1 MKNILV
7 LMHDDEGQEA
17 RLQAALDVTRAVEGH
32 LACLDVVVLPAMIGD
47 YYTGIG
53 EAMLL
58 DDERQREA
66 ANRKAVE
73 GRLAHEQVNW
83 NWIEMTGPMAPCLKD
98 ASALAD
104 LIVVNRAL
112 DDFPLPDMRMVAG
125 EVVVKSGKPVLAVPQ
140 TSRGIDL
147 NGLALVCW
155 DGSDC
160 AAAALRAAAPL
171 LELAETVILLEVN
184 DGSIRAP
191 AEEAATYLSRHG
203 VKAGI
208 IRRNT
213 LTGKPAD
220 IIFDEIRRTHANY
233 VVMGGF
239 SHARFTEAV
248 FGGVT
253 RRMLSES
260 PVPLFLAH

>member
-7 LMHDDEGQEA
+7 LMHDDRGQEA

-32 LACLDVVVLPAMIGD
+32 LTCLDVTVTPVIIGD
-47 YYTGIG
+47 YYTGVG

-58 DDERQREA
+58 EDERKREA
-66 ANRKAVE
+66 ANHTIVE
-73 GRLAHEQVNW
+73 RRLAGEQISW
-83 NWIEMTGPMAPCLKD
+83 DWKEATGPIAPCLQD
-98 ASALAD
+98 ASALTD
-104 LIVVNRAL
+104 LIIVNRAL
-112 DDFPLPDMRMVAG
+112 DDFPLPDMRTVAG
-125 EVVVKSGKPVLAVPQ
+125 DVVVKSGKPVLVVPEA
-140 TSRGIDL
+140 SRGLDL
-147 NGLALVCW
+147 CGLALVCW
-155 DGSDC
+155 DGSPN

-171 LELAETVILLEVN
+171 LELAETVILLEVA
-184 DGSIRAP
+184 DGSVQSP
-191 AEEAATYLSRHG
+191 AEEAAAYLSRHG
-203 VKAGI
+203 VKPGI

-220 IIFDEIRRTHANY
+220 IILDEIRRTHADY

-239 SHARFTEAV
+239 GHARFAEAL

-260 PVPLFLAH
+260 PVPVLLAH